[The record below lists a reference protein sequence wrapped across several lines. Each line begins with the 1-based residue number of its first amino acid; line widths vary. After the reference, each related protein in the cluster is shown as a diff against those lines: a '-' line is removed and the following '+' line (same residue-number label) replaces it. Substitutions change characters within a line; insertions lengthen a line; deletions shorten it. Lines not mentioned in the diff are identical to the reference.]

1 MLVSS
6 IELVHGIIGVFSG
19 VSYPVHYVTPLIK
32 LISFALVA
40 AIMYASRKQAASSS
54 VVLFFFWLLYG
65 LISVFSSYSLAK
77 NILCPVSHYV
87 WACFRS
93 LQYLSL
99 AYQNDQLLKVDPF
112 DRVLKFIGYALIVIQ
127 MVLSCSSDGN
137 LMKLV
142 YEKDGVTKPIPELSA
157 SVPSLLSFWWVNP
170 LIILGYKRP
179 LKIDDLYELRHE
191 NQTLTCYNHFT
202 KYWNPRDTSEKRFL
216 VWPLFRAFLLQIL
229 ATSSLKLISCCLTF
243 ANPIILNNLLVWLD
257 SDKPLWQGVLFA
269 FLMFTVSFIDSMLS
283 NTYEYHIWLNG
294 LKMRSA
300 VTDAIYQKAFRLSP
314 ACRSKY
320 TTGQIVNLMAVD
332 AQKIFD
338 FMMSFNQM
346 WISPLQI
353 TIAFFLLWQQLGIAT
368 LAGIAVMLTLIPL
381 NAYVTKFTRRCQI
394 QVMKEK
400 DKRAKMLNEVF
411 AGIKVLKLYGWEPS
425 FISKMKGI
433 RAVEMKCLREQ
444 IRYISVQ
451 FFTMDSSPIFVAVVT
466 FLTFTLISP
475 ENNLNASKAFVSLAL
490 LNLIRMP
497 IGSVPMLVNKTM
509 MFMVSMA
516 RITDYLNGH
525 ESDLSAITRDARTD
539 GIAIEITNASFSWD
553 PDSEVQNLDNISL
566 NVKKGELV
574 AIVGRVGTGKSSL
587 MSALLSDMYK
597 REGSVSIDGTLAYV
611 PQQAWIQNAT
621 VKQNIIFTSHRDEQK
636 YNKVLDACALLTDL
650 KILPA
655 GDETEIGEKGINLSG
670 GQKQRVSLARAV
682 YSDNDIILMDDPL
695 SAVDTHVGKH
705 IFEQVIGPKGMLKN
719 KTRILVTQKITLL
732 PLVDNIIVMVDGKIS
747 EAGSYQQLMQKGGAF
762 ADFIMEFLSVE
773 EGVDDDEDLKLIRPE
788 IERQLSL
795 SLVSRSSS
803 PSITNE
809 SGIGSQTLNRR
820 LTNTSVKSIQSIE
833 RKEERKSTRKHDE
846 GKLVKLEEEKTG
858 GVKWDVYKEYFK
870 ALGLWS
876 CCFIVI
882 CSVTFSG
889 FNIGASVWLSK
900 WAADGTDNRTA
911 NDSDLRDLRIGVYG
925 ALGTCEALFTLAS
938 NTLIFFAI
946 LRASALIHNMMLDR
960 IMRSPMSFFDTTP
973 TGRLLNRFTKDIDV
987 LDTNM
992 RMNLRQILNSVLK
1005 TTVTVIILLMQT
1017 PYFLVA
1023 FLPLMLVYTFVQR
1036 LYIAS
1041 SRQLK
1046 RIDSTSKSPVY
1057 THFSE
1062 TVTGS
1067 TSIRAFDAVQH
1078 FTRNLE
1084 RRVDRNGTA
1093 VVMSAA
1099 TSRWLAVRLE
1109 LMGNIIVLFSSLA
1122 AVMKLGG
1129 TSAAEAGLT
1138 ISYALAVTGTLNMLI
1153 RASVDLENSLVSV
1166 ERCIEYMSVPSESEW
1181 YIDATRPADSWPE
1194 KGKVTFERYSTRYRE
1209 GLDLVLR
1216 EASFQSQEHEKI
1228 GIVGRTGAGKSSL
1241 TLALFRLIESVRGR
1255 IVIDSVDIAGLGLLD
1270 LRSRLTIIPQDPV
1283 LFSGSLRMNLDPFD
1297 AHPDERVWQALRL
1310 AHLQDF
1316 AAGLDGGLDHEV
1328 TEGGDNLSVGQRQ
1341 LVCLAR
1347 ALLRKSRIL
1356 VLDEATAAV
1365 DVETDELIQRTIR
1378 SEFAD
1383 CTIIT
1388 IAHRLNTV
1396 VDYDRILVLDDGRV
1410 AEFDSPQNLM
1420 RDSNSLF
1427 HSMAKVAGLLNVTI
1441 SNESD

>member
-1 MLVSS
+1 MFSLVTYMS
-6 IELVHGIIGVFSG
+6 LVHQEDQPLV
-19 VSYPVHYVTPLIK
+19 VH
-32 LISFALVA
+32 
-40 AIMYASRKQAASSS
+40 
-54 VVLFFFWLLYG
+54 
-65 LISVFSSYSLAK
+65 
-77 NILCPVSHYV
+77 
-87 WACFRS
+87 
-93 LQYLSL
+93 
-99 AYQNDQLLKVDPF
+99 PF
-112 DRVLKFIGYALIVIQ
+112 DRVLKFAGYALIVIQ
-127 MVLSCSSDGN
+127 MVLSCLSEDN

-142 YEKDGVTKPIPELSA
+142 YEKEGVTKPIPELSA
-157 SVPSLLSFWWVNP
+157 SVPSLLTFWWVNP
-170 LIILGYKRP
+170 MIILGYKRP

-191 NQTLTCYNHFT
+191 NQTLSCYNQLT
-202 KYWNPRDTSEKRFL
+202 KYWNPLDTTQKRFL
-216 VWPLFRAFLLQIL
+216 IWPLFRAFAGDIL
-229 ATSSLKLISCCLTF
+229 VVSSLKLLSCLLTF
-243 ANPIILNNLLVWLD
+243 ANPVVLNLLLVWLD
-257 SDKPLWQGVLFA
+257 SKRPLWQGIMFA
-269 FLMFTVSFIDSMLS
+269 FLMFTVSLVDSIIL
-283 NTYEYHIWLNG
+283 NTYEYNLWLSA
-294 LKMRSA
+294 LRMRSA
-300 VTDAIYQKAFRLSP
+300 LTDAIYQKAFRLSP

-338 FMMSFNQM
+338 FMMFWNYT
-346 WISPLQI
+346 WASPLQI
-353 TIAFFLLWQQLGIAT
+353 VIASYLLWQQLGIAT
-368 LAGIAVMLTLIPL
+368 LAGIGVMLTLIPM
-381 NAYVTKFTRRCQI
+381 NAYVTKYSRRCQI
-394 QVMKEK
+394 NLMKEK

-411 AGIKVLKLYGWEPS
+411 AGVKVLKLYGWEPS
-425 FISKMKGI
+425 FIDKIKSI
-433 RAVEMKCLREQ
+433 RAVELKYLKEQ
-444 IRYISVQ
+444 ILYISVII
-451 FFTMDSSPIFVAVVT
+451 FTISCSPIFVAVIT
-466 FLTFTLISP
+466 FLTFIYISP
-475 ENNLNASKAFVSLAL
+475 ENNLDASKAFVSLAL
-490 LNLIRMP
+490 LNLLRMP
-497 IGSVPMLVNKTM
+497 VGFVPILVNVATM
-509 MFMVSMA
+509 FWVSMK
-516 RITDYLNGH
+516 RISDYINDHETDLK
-525 ESDLSAITRDARTD
+525 AITRDARTD
-539 GIAIEITNASFSWD
+539 GIAIEVTNASFSWD
-553 PDSEVQNLDNISL
+553 RGSEVKNLDNISL
-566 NVKKGELV
+566 NIKKGELV

-597 REGSVSIDGTLAYV
+597 ISGSVSIDGTLAYV

-621 VKQNIIFTSHRDEQK
+621 VKQNIIFTSRKDEQK

-705 IFEQVIGPKGMLKN
+705 IFEQVIGPKGMLRN

-732 PLVDNIIVMVDGKIS
+732 PHVDNIIVMVDGKIS
-747 EAGSYQQLMQKGGAF
+747 EAGSYQQLMQRGGAF

-773 EGVDDDEDLKLIRPE
+773 EGVDDDDEDLKLIRPE

-795 SLVSRSSS
+795 VSRSSS
-803 PSITNE
+803 PSVTNE
-809 SGIGSQTLNRR
+809 SGIGSQTLHRR
-820 LTNTSVKSIQSIE
+820 FTNTSIKSNQSIE
-833 RKEERKSTRKHDE
+833 KKEKRKSETEHDE
-846 GKLVKLEEEKTG
+846 GKLVEEEEERTG
-858 GVKWDVYKEYFK
+858 GVKWDVYKDYFN
-870 ALGLWS
+870 ALGFWS
-876 CCFIVI
+876 CVWIIVTSI
-882 CSVTFSG
+882 TYSA
-889 FNIGASVWLSK
+889 FNVGSSIWLSK
-900 WAADGTDNRTA
+900 WAADGSDNRTA
-911 NDSDLRDLRIGVYG
+911 NDSGLRDLRIGVYS
-925 ALGTCEALFTLAS
+925 ALGTGEALFTLAS
-938 NTLIFFAI
+938 NTLVFFGI
-946 LRASALIHNMMLDR
+946 LRASALIHNTMLDS
-960 IMRSPMSFFDTTP
+960 IMRAPMSFFDTTP
-973 TGRLLNRFTKDIDV
+973 TGRLLNRFTKDIDA

-992 RMNLRQILNSVLK
+992 RMNLRTMLNTVLK
-1005 TTVTVIILLMQT
+1005 TIVTVIILLMQT

-1023 FLPLMLVYTFVQR
+1023 FVPLLVVYLFVQR
-1036 LYIAS
+1036 VYIAS

-1046 RIDSTSKSPVY
+1046 RIESTSKSPVY

-1078 FTRNLE
+1078 FTHDLE
-1084 RRVDRNGTA
+1084 RRVDRNGTSFI
-1093 VVMSAA
+1093 MSAA
-1099 TSRWLAVRLE
+1099 AARWLAVRLE

-1122 AVMKLGG
+1122 AVTKLGG

-1138 ISYALAVTGTLNMLI
+1138 ISYALAVTQTLNMLI
-1153 RASVDLENSLVSV
+1153 RASVDVENSLVSA
-1166 ERCIEYMSVPSESEW
+1166 ERCIEYAGVPAEAEW
-1181 YIDATRPADSWPE
+1181 YIDATRPAESWPE
-1194 KGKVTFERYSTRYRE
+1194 KGVVTFDGYSTRYRE

-1216 EASFQSQEHEKI
+1216 EASFQSKEHEKI

-1241 TLALFRLIESVRGR
+1241 TLALFRLIESVRGK

-1297 AHPDERVWQALRL
+1297 AHPDARVWQALRL

-1427 HSMAKVAGLLNVTI
+1427 HSMAKVAGLLNVNI

>member
-1 MLVSS
+1 M
-6 IELVHGIIGVFSG
+6 
-19 VSYPVHYVTPLIK
+19 
-32 LISFALVA
+32 
-40 AIMYASRKQAASSS
+40 
-54 VVLFFFWLLYG
+54 
-65 LISVFSSYSLAK
+65 
-77 NILCPVSHYV
+77 
-87 WACFRS
+87 
-93 LQYLSL
+93 
-99 AYQNDQLLKVDPF
+99 
-112 DRVLKFIGYALIVIQ
+112 
-127 MVLSCSSDGN
+127 
-137 LMKLV
+137 
-142 YEKDGVTKPIPELSA
+142 
-157 SVPSLLSFWWVNP
+157 
-170 LIILGYKRP
+170 
-179 LKIDDLYELRHE
+179 
-191 NQTLTCYNHFT
+191 
-202 KYWNPRDTSEKRFL
+202 
-216 VWPLFRAFLLQIL
+216 
-229 ATSSLKLISCCLTF
+229 TF
-243 ANPIILNNLLVWLD
+243 ANPVILNLLLVWLD
-257 SDKPLWQGVLFA
+257 SNRPLWQGIMFA
-269 FLMFTVSFIDSMLS
+269 FLMFAVSLVDSMLS
-283 NTYEYHIWLNG
+283 NTYEYNLWLDA

-314 ACRSKY
+314 SCRSKY

-338 FMMSFNQM
+338 FMMFFNFI
-346 WISPLQI
+346 WVSPLQI
-353 TIAFFLLWQQLGIAT
+353 TIASFLLWQQLGIAT
-368 LAGIAVMLTLIPL
+368 LAGVAVMLTLIPL

-394 QVMKEK
+394 QMMEEK

-425 FISKMKGI
+425 FISRMKNI
-433 RAVEMKCLREQ
+433 RAVEMKFLREQ
-444 IRYISVQ
+444 VRYISVL
-451 FFTMDSSPIFVAVVT
+451 FFTIDCSPIFVAVIT
-466 FLTFTLISP
+466 FLTFIYVSP

-490 LNLIRMP
+490 LNLLRMP
-497 IGSVPMLVNKTM
+497 IGFVPILVDKAM
-509 MFMVSMA
+509 MFWVSMT
-516 RITDYLNGH
+516 RISDYINDH
-525 ESDLSAITRDARTD
+525 ESDLKAITRDARTD
-539 GIAIEITNASFSWD
+539 GIVIEITNASFAWD
-553 PDSEVQNLDNISL
+553 PDSGINNLHNISL

-597 REGSVSIDGTLAYV
+597 SSGSVSIDGTLAYV

-621 VKQNIIFTSHRDEQK
+621 VKQNIIFTSRRDEQK
-636 YNKVLDACALLTDL
+636 YTKVLDACALLTDL

-705 IFEQVIGPKGMLKN
+705 IFEQVIGPKGILKN

-732 PLVDNIIVMVDGKIS
+732 PHVDNIIVMVDGKIS
-747 EAGSYQQLMQKGGAF
+747 EAGSYQQLMQRGGAF
-762 ADFIMEFLSVE
+762 ADFILEFLSGE
-773 EGVDDDEDLKLIRPE
+773 EGVDNDDEDLKLIRPE
-788 IERQLSL
+788 IERHL

-803 PSITNE
+803 PSVTNE
-809 SGIGSQTLNRR
+809 SGSQKLNRK
-820 LTNTSVKSIQSIE
+820 LTNTSVKSNQSVE
-833 RKEERKSTRKHDE
+833 KREKQNSTTEHDE
-846 GKLVKLEEEKTG
+846 GRLVEEEEERTG
-858 GVKWDVYKEYFK
+858 GVKWQIYKDYFK
-870 ALGLWS
+870 SMGLWS
-876 CCFIVI
+876 CAFVLI

-900 WAADGTDNRTA
+900 WAEDSKDNLTA
-911 NDSDLRDLRIGVYG
+911 SDTGLRDMRIGVYG
-925 ALGTCEALFTLAS
+925 ALGSGEALFTLAS

-946 LRASALIHNMMLDR
+946 LRASALIHNLMLDR
-960 IMRSPMSFFDTTP
+960 VMRAPMSFFDTTP

-987 LDTNM
+987 LDVNM
-992 RMNLRQILNSVLK
+992 RMNLRQLLNAVLK
-1005 TTVTVIILLMQT
+1005 TSVTVIILLMQT
-1017 PYFLVA
+1017 PFFLVA
-1023 FLPLMLVYTFVQR
+1023 FIPLMLVYLFVQR
-1036 LYIAS
+1036 VYIAS

-1046 RIDSTSKSPVY
+1046 RIESTSKSPVY

-1067 TSIRAFDAVQH
+1067 TSIRAFDVVQH
-1078 FTRNLE
+1078 FTRDLE
-1084 RRVDRNGTA
+1084 RRVDRNGTSF
-1093 VVMSAA
+1093 VMSAA
-1099 TSRWLAVRLE
+1099 AARWLAVRLE

-1138 ISYALAVTGTLNMLI
+1138 ISYALTVTGNLNMLI

-1166 ERCIEYMSVPSESEW
+1166 ERCIEYMSVPAEAEW
-1181 YIDATRPADSWPE
+1181 YIDATRPAESWPE
-1194 KGKVTFERYSTRYRE
+1194 KGVVTFDGYSTRYRE

-1216 EASFQSQEHEKI
+1216 EASFQSKEHEKI

-1241 TLALFRLIESVRGR
+1241 TLALFRLIESVRGK

-1297 AHPDERVWQALRL
+1297 AHPDARVWQALRL

-1427 HSMAKVAGLLNVTI
+1427 HSMAKVAGLLNVNI